1 MNQPTFTPDPVLK
14 VLMDLNLTDME
25 MEFRGTLQNTARN
38 PDQPTHRDLVLATVA
53 VLMQRGG
60 QAWPVILCALNVLRE
75 RTDEQLQAG
84 DTVAIVNGDRLILP
98 GPEDRT
104 VRQFDINTMREIGEV
119 DVPSLV
125 MTIYSLAGTWKMLE
139 RSVNR

>member
-1 MNQPTFTPDPVLK
+1 
-14 VLMDLNLTDME
+14 MDLNLTDME
-25 MEFRGTLQNTARN
+25 MEFRGALQNVSRD
-38 PDQPTHRDLVLATVA
+38 PDRPSLRDLVLSTVA

-60 QAWPVILCALNVLRE
+60 QAWPVILCALNVLRD
-75 RTDEQLQAG
+75 RTDQQLQGG

-104 VRQFDINTMREIGEV
+104 VRQFDMNTMREIGEV

-125 MTIYSLAGTWKMLE
+125 MTIYSLAGTWTMLE
-139 RSVNR
+139 RSINR